1 MGLQQAFFPYQTFI
15 TFGSQMRV
23 FVFLTYLYF
32 LLLAG
37 YHYFHTGYHDN
48 RICYTY
54 SQSQPHNLEK
64 EHRLKFTDTSQD
76 YSLIE
81 DETPDEAEESLI
93 SDEVEDEETNV
104 FARRYKVL
112 IRRILTYSDTFTL
125 TNHRVSFRDQPPLFS
140 HLPSKYI
147 TQRAL
152 RI

>member
-1 MGLQQAFFPYQTFI
+1 
-15 TFGSQMRV
+15 MRV

-37 YHYFHTGYHDN
+37 YHYIHTGAHDN
-48 RICYTY
+48 RNCY
-54 SQSQPHNLEK
+54 SQSQPQSIEK
-64 EHRLKFTDTSQD
+64 DRHLKFTDTSQD
-76 YSLIE
+76 YTLIE

-93 SDEVEDEETNV
+93 SDEVEDEETNDLS
-104 FARRYKVL
+104 ARRYKLLTRYYL
-112 IRRILTYSDTFTL
+112 IFSVTSPAGT
-125 TNHRVSFRDQPPLFS
+125 HPSGFREQPPLFS

>member
-1 MGLQQAFFPYQTFI
+1 
-15 TFGSQMRV
+15 MRV

-54 SQSQPHNLEK
+54 SQSQPQKNIDK
-64 EHRLKFTDTSQD
+64 DHRLKFTDTAQD
-76 YSLIE
+76 YTLIE
-81 DETPDEAEESLI
+81 DETPDDAEESLI
-93 SDEVEDEETNV
+93 SDNVEDEDTNLS
-104 FARRYKVL
+104 ARKYRLL
-112 IRRILTYSDTFTL
+112 IRRYLTYSDTFTL
-125 TNHRVSFRDQPPLFS
+125 SNHRSGFRDQPPLLS

>member
-1 MGLQQAFFPYQTFI
+1 
-15 TFGSQMRV
+15 MRV

-37 YHYFHTGYHDN
+37 YHYVHTGAHDDRN
-48 RICYTY
+48 CY
-54 SQSQPHNLEK
+54 SQSQPHSIDK
-64 EHRLKFTDTSQD
+64 DHRIKFTDTSQD

-81 DETPDEAEESLI
+81 DETPDDAEESLVR
-93 SDEVEDEETNV
+93 DDVEDEDTSV
-104 FARRYKVL
+104 FARRYKLL

-125 TNHRVSFRDQPPLFS
+125 SNHRGSFRDQVPLFS

>member
-1 MGLQQAFFPYQTFI
+1 
-15 TFGSQMRV
+15 MRV

-37 YHYFHTGYHDN
+37 YHYVHTGAHDN
-48 RICYTY
+48 RNCNAY
-54 SQSQPHNLEK
+54 SQSQPHSIEK
-64 EHRLKFTDTSQD
+64 DHGIKFTDTSQD

-81 DETPDEAEESLI
+81 DETPDDAEDSLL
-93 SDEVEDEETNV
+93 SDDVEDEDTSV
-104 FARRYKVL
+104 AARKYKLL
-112 IRRILTYSDTFTL
+112 IRRYLTYSDTFTL
-125 TNHRVSFRDQPPLFS
+125 GNHRGSFRDQPPLFS

>member
-1 MGLQQAFFPYQTFI
+1 
-15 TFGSQMRV
+15 MRV

-54 SQSQPHNLEK
+54 SQSQPQKNIDTD
-64 EHRLKFTDTSQD
+64 HRLKFTNTPQD
-76 YSLIE
+76 YTLIE
-81 DETPDEAEESLI
+81 DETPDDAEESLL
-93 SDEVEDEETNV
+93 SDNVEDEETNMA
-104 FARRYKVL
+104 ARKYKVL
-112 IRRILTYSDTFTL
+112 MRRYLTYSDTFTL
-125 TNHRVSFRDQPPLFS
+125 SNHRGSFRDQSPLLS
-140 HLPSKYI
+140 HLPNKYI